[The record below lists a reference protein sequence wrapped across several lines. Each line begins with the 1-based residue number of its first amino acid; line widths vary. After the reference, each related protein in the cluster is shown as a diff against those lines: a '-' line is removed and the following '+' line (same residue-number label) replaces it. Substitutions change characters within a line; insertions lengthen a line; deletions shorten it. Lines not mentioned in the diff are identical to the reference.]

1 MRKEFVVTIAE
12 QNGIE
17 QTELIEKDVILHQIL
32 ADLSKNESFFDN
44 FVFKGGTCLTKCYLG
59 YYRFSEDIDFT
70 WRNQEIFENMSQKQI
85 RKNLSNIIDTT
96 GSIFEV
102 IAGKR
107 GLDFKYDKQNRRYVE
122 LGGSNKICTF
132 KLWYTPCNFNVESF
146 VKVQMNFVEKIQFTP
161 QIGTLSA
168 LPCKK
173 SEELA
178 FLFSD
183 YMEYFQT
190 INLYVYDVREILCEK
205 VRSVLTRKGVK
216 ARDFL
221 DIYLLCKKYRLK
233 LEDLLELIVEK
244 ICFTLDIYQKY
255 REHFEVKKIV
265 VGLESFT
272 WGKEEK
278 LLLQKVDQEPFR
290 EFLDDFQGFLK
301 KVTEKIPSP

>member
-32 ADLSKNESFFDN
+32 TDLSKNESFFDN
-44 FVFKGGTCLTKCYLG
+44 FVFKGGTCLTKCHLG

-70 WRNQEIFENMSQKQI
+70 WKNQEIFENISQKQI
-85 RKNLSNIIDTT
+85 RKNLSNIINTT
-96 GSIFEV
+96 GSIFEA
-102 IAGKR
+102 IADKR
-107 GLDFKYDKQNRRYVE
+107 GLDFKHDKQNRRYVE

-146 VKVQMNFVEKIQFTP
+146 VKVQMNFVEKIHFTP
-161 QIGTLSA
+161 QIGTLNA

-173 SEELA
+173 SEELS

-183 YMEYFQT
+183 YTEYFQT
-190 INLYVYDVREILCEK
+190 INMYVYDTREILCEK

-221 DIYLLCKKYRLK
+221 DIYLLCKKYNLK
-233 LEDLLELIVEK
+233 LEDLLELIVDK

-255 REHFEVKKIV
+255 REHFETKKIV

-278 LLLQKVDQEPFR
+278 LLLQKVEQEPFR

-301 KVTEKIPSP
+301 KVIEKIPSS